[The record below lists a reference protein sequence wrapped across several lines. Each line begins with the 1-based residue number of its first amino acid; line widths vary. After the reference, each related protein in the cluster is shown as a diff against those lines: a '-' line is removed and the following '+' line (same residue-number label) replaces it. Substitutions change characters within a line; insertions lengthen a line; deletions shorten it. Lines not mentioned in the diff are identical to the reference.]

1 MSKQEILARNLF
13 IATIIIFAVMVAIF
27 LTVFILDLVK
37 KRKSETKYHLKESL
51 LAFALLLPAV
61 IIAFFVV
68 VLPIIFSLG
77 YAFTDFQYEPQS
89 LTNIQFVGFAQFQ
102 EIFKDLQ
109 NPNGPLFHSL
119 INTALFVVLVV
130 PLQITL
136 ALLLALFCNNKRRGT
151 TIFKVCFFAPVAV
164 SLSVTSFLWLIILS
178 PAEDGIMNSILAQF
192 GIAPQAFLMEE
203 GKVVVWM
210 VIISAWQGCGY
221 QMLIFLSA
229 LGNIRKDL
237 YEAASIDGAGTFRK
251 FFTITLPGLRPT
263 LLYIL
268 ITVFIGAC
276 RVMVQPMLL
285 AKNNIYAMTMS
296 YFMYQKG
303 KTEHMIAYSCAVALL
318 LTIFIG
324 SITLIQRK
332 LLGEKKNG

>member
-1 MSKQEILARNLF
+1 MNKQKVLANNLL
-13 IATIIIFAVMVAIF
+13 IATLIIFSVLIVVF
-27 LTVFILDLVK
+27 LTIFILDLIK
-37 KRKSETKYHLKESL
+37 RRKSETKYHLKESL
-51 LAFALLLPAV
+51 LAFVLLLPAV
-61 IIAFFVV
+61 VLAFFIV

-77 YAFTDFQYEPQS
+77 YAFTDFQYTPQS
-89 LTNIQFVGFAQFQ
+89 LDHMEFIGFGQFQ
-102 EIFKDLQ
+102 EIFKDIKEKGVIFNAL
-109 NPNGPLFHSL
+109 N
-119 INTALFVVLVV
+119 NTAIFVILVV

-178 PAEDGIMNSILAQF
+178 PAEDGIMNSLLGQF

-203 GKVVVWM
+203 GTVLIWM

-237 YEAASIDGAGTFRK
+237 YEAAAIDGANVFQR
-251 FFTITLPGLRPT
+251 FFTVTIPGLKPT
-263 LLYIL
+263 FLYIL

-276 RVMVQPMLL
+276 RVLIQPMLL
-285 AKNNIYAMTMS
+285 TGYQDRSMTIS
-296 YFMYQKG
+296 YYMYQQG
-303 KTEHMIAYSCAVALL
+303 FTYRHVGYSCAVAFMM
-318 LTIFIG
+318 TIIIG
-324 SITLIQRK
+324 TITFVQRR
-332 LLGEKKNG
+332 LLGERKK